1 MDAVDSIVEQW
12 AAERPD
18 LDASAKQV
26 TGRIVRLASLF
37 QRAFAERF
45 REAGLGE
52 GAYGVLAALRR
63 SGPRTSSRRRRWRSN
78 A

>member
-1 MDAVDSIVEQW
+1 MSKATKDAVDAIVGQW
-12 AAERPD
+12 TGERPD

-26 TGRIVRLASLF
+26 TGRIVRLASLI

-52 GAYGVLAALRR
+52 GSYGVSRR
-63 SGPRTSSRRRRWRSN
+63 CGARGPRARLPS
-78 A
+78 